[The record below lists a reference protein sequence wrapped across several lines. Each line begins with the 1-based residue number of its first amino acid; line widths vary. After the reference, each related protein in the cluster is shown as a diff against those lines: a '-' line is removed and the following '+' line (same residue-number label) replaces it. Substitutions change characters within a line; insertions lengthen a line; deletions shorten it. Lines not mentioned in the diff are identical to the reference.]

1 MIRTYDELI
10 KLPTFEDRFNY
21 LKLNGRVAEE
31 TFGFDRWLNQV
42 FYRSPQW
49 KRIRNQV
56 IIRDNGCDLGIA
68 GRDIPDRIYVHHMNP
83 LLLNDIKNQ
92 TEYLTNPNF
101 LICTSFMTH
110 EAIHYGDEHLL
121 MKDPVERKP
130 GDTTLW
136 LHT

>member
-56 IIRDNGCDLGIA
+56 IIRDNGCDLGIV

-136 LHT
+136 

>member
-10 KLPTFEDRFNY
+10 KLPTFEERFNY

-31 TFGFDRWLNQV
+31 TFGFNRWLNQV

-49 KRIRNQV
+49 KKLRNQI
-56 IIRDNGCDLGIA
+56 IIRDNGRDLGIE
-68 GRDIPDRIYVHHMNP
+68 GREIPDRIYVHHMNP

-101 LICTSFMTH
+101 LICVSFMTH
-110 EAIHYGDEHLL
+110 QAIHYGDEHLL
-121 MKDPVERKP
+121 VKDFVERKP

-136 LHT
+136 